1 MECKVASSP
10 LPIHKQPTF
19 GFLIFDPHSG
29 QIPFSAAPTCASE
42 SVFAS
47 TYASESI
54 FASTF
59 ASESIFACESTFT
72 SEYASG
78 LRQRP
83 RVTDESVSSTTSAS
97 LDTDGFTPPA
107 LGVRLDTDRFSPH
120 SVGVRLGTDR
130 FSPQNMMNVLHR
142 GMSVG
147 SDLRSGGQIRTE
159 GQFLSD
165 EGQLLIN
172 EGQLLVNVLQGQ
184 EIHFP
189 LTIIQVGLKKKF
201 NLCTLNRRHLYC
213 LIDTFG
219 KCSVKIPVSFIDH
232 HCSCF
237 EHFIII
243 CN

>member
-19 GFLIFDPHSG
+19 GFLISDPHSG

-47 TYASESI
+47 TYASES
-54 FASTF
+54 
-59 ASESIFACESTFT
+59 TFT
-72 SEYASG
+72 FEYASG

-189 LTIIQVGLKKKF
+189 LTIIQVGLKKRF
-201 NLCTLNRRHLYC
+201 LLGNTGVDSDFTQN
-213 LIDTFG
+213 F
-219 KCSVKIPVSFIDH
+219 
-232 HCSCF
+232 
-237 EHFIII
+237 
-243 CN
+243 